1 MKKSNF
7 SNRLNAVSI
16 EAKKL
21 INKKVVE
28 GKEIVFLTKE
38 EIDENHTAIHDVPR
52 LSSIGKHGDYQ
63 AFGIT
68 SIKWSKNGSV
78 LMCFNDEKE
87 EFFEVLLNNLGTSS
101 SNAYLEDQDL
111 CFLADLIEESF

>member
-7 SNRLNAVSI
+7 SNRLNAVST
-16 EAKKL
+16 EAKEFIDKQ
-21 INKKVVE
+21 VVE

-38 EIDENHTAIHDVPR
+38 EIEKDDTAIHDVPR
-52 LSSIGKHGDYQ
+52 LSSVGKHGDYQ

-78 LMCFNDEKE
+78 LTYFNDEKE
-87 EFFEVLLNNLGTSS
+87 QFFEVLLNDLG
-101 SNAYLEDQDL
+101 NAYLEDQDL